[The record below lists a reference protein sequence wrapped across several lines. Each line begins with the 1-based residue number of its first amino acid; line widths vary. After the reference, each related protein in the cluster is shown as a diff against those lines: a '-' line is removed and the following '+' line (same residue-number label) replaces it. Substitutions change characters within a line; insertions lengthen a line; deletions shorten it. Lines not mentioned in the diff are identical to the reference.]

1 MAALHLL
8 NLDKRSVQLL
18 LDSDEEFEQ
27 QNKLTLGV
35 NWDLIRELA
44 KHTRNALRKN
54 AFDSG
59 SWGYLAVDAD
69 TRNVVG
75 SCGFKGAP
83 DRHGSVEIV
92 YLTFPDC
99 EGQGY
104 ATSMAKGLVD
114 IAFRSH
120 SVRRVVAHTLPEKSA
135 STRVLEKAGF
145 TFAGDYVDAEDAPG
159 WSWILERA
167 DVKGKTETKR

>member
-1 MAALHLL
+1 MPKIQLL
-8 NLDKRSVQLL
+8 NLDKPSVQLL
-18 LDSDEEFEQ
+18 LNSDEEFERHHRVM
-27 QNKLTLGV
+27 LGV
-35 NWDLIRELA
+35 NWDLVRELG

-59 SWGYLAVDAD
+59 WWGYLALDVT
-69 TRNVVG
+69 TRVVVG

-83 DRHGSVEIV
+83 DARGSVEIV

-99 EGQGY
+99 EGKGY
-104 ATSMAKGLVD
+104 ATAMAKGLVD

-120 SVRRVVAHTLPEKSA
+120 SVRRVVAHTVPEKGA

-145 TFAGDYVDAEDAPG
+145 TFVGDALDAEDAPV
-159 WSWILERA
+159 WRWVLERSNG
-167 DVKGKTETKR
+167 KGRTETSL